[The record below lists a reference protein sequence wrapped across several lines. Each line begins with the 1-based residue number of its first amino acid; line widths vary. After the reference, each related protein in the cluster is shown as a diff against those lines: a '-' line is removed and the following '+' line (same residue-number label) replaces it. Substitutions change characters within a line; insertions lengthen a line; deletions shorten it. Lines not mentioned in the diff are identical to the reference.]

1 MLRTYCNSDPD
12 GRTLTTRDPT
22 WSAAIGDAE
31 RAASARCRNGPS
43 CAAGLILARA
53 GHRRPWARPPS
64 PCSCSSSHACP
75 SAPPPWASG
84 AAALPPILRSVAPPP
99 SPAKIQYPAERH
111 ASRLAST
118 RPANAS
124 QDRRPNKDQLTVVT
138 YNGEWL
144 FLSTELRGDL
154 PLTSPRLQQVPRL
167 WLPLG
172 RPLAGRG
179 SFRRG
184 RR

>member
-1 MLRTYCNSDPD
+1 MGSSALPLFLLLVACVS
-12 GRTLTTRDPT
+12 LS
-22 WSAAIGDAE
+22 SAAVGFW
-31 RAASARCRNGPS
+31 C
-43 CAAGLILARA
+43 
-53 GHRRPWARPPS
+53 
-64 PCSCSSSHACP
+64 
-75 SAPPPWASG
+75 SG
-84 AAALPPILRSVAPPP
+84 APANPQVRAPPP
-99 SPAKIQYPAERH
+99 SLAKIPYTAEHH
-111 ASRLAST
+111 ASRPALAQ
-118 RPANAS
+118 PANAS

-144 FLSTELRGDL
+144 FLSTELRGDM

-179 SFRRG
+179 SFRCG